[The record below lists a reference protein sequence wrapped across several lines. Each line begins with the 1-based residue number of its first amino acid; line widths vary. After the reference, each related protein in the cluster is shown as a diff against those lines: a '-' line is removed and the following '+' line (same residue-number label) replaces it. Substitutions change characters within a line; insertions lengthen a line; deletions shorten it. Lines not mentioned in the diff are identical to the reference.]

1 MEDAAL
7 AAGSQ
12 NQQLELMQQQ
22 QQQQQQRSRFCSH
35 SGLVDQGSA
44 SCTASGSYQ
53 LLQAPQLLSNHQA
66 VTQENQVLQMPK
78 SGLGIV
84 ILQDQSKN
92 KDIAGGGN
100 NISMSCDGIQ
110 LNRSLNM
117 YIGKK
122 FAAGSTPL
130 THAAA
135 GFVQCIVN
143 FLLKVLDSSDAEAYT
158 LHKSSS
164 IADS

>member
-1 MEDAAL
+1 MEEAAL

-12 NQQLELMQQQ
+12 NQQLELM
-22 QQQQQQRSRFCSH
+22 QQQQRSRFCSH

-78 SGLGIV
+78 SGLGVV

-92 KDIAGGGN
+92 KDVVGGGN
-100 NISMSCDGIQ
+100 NLSMSCDGIQ

-117 YIGKK
+117 YVGKK
-122 FAAGSTPL
+122 VAAGSIPW

-135 GFVQCIVN
+135 GFVQYIVN

-164 IADS
+164 IAGS